1 MSKVEFE
8 KGLYEGHFIKFED
21 ILNSEMTKLNI
32 LFLKRVYHE
41 IKVHFNE
48 INKKDDHYVEYIY
61 SLCNECTFYMI
72 DYITKAESATSMYST
87 LEIRNSVFY
96 FTLLTVLKKILS
108 IYSTSTA
115 EFSNMPKAEAIH
127 ICNML
132 LHALDIDC
140 KFVVDEF
147 KEEDYE
153 AYFKSYNVLNY
164 DSEIAQYIIEV
175 LKSYILY
182 KEDNES
188 DEALLKYILSNA
200 K

>member
-8 KGLYEGHFIKFED
+8 KGLYEGHFIKYED
-21 ILNSEMTKLNI
+21 ILNSEMAKLNI
-32 LFLKRVYHE
+32 LFIKRVYDE
-41 IKVHFNE
+41 VKEYFNE

-61 SLCNECTFYMI
+61 SLCNECMLYMI
-72 DYITKAESATSMYST
+72 DYITKAESASMYGT
-87 LEIRNSVFY
+87 LVIRNSVFY
-96 FTLLTVLKKILS
+96 FTLLTELKKILFT
-108 IYSTSTA
+108 YSTSAA
-115 EFSNMPKAEAIH
+115 ESSNMSKAEAIH

-140 KFVVDEF
+140 KFIVDEPT
-147 KEEDYE
+147 EDDYK
-153 AYFKSYNVLNY
+153 AYLKSYNVLNY
-164 DSEIAQYIIEV
+164 DPEIAQYIIEV

-182 KEDNES
+182 NENNES